1 MFVAELLCST
11 TVFNDQ
17 CHNLG
22 IKIKIKFW
30 RIGMPSILIHT
41 QSTKYTYTKVY

>member
-1 MFVAELLCST
+1 MFVAELLFST
-11 TVFNDQ
+11 KVFNNQ

-30 RIGMPSILIHT
+30 RVDMPSILIYT
-41 QSTKYTYTKVY
+41 QSTKYTYTKVH